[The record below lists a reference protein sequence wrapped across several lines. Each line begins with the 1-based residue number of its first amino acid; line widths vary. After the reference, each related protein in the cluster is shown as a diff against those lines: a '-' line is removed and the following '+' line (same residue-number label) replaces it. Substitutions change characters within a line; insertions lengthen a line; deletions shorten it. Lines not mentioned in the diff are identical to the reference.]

1 MGQSTGLLVWCLK
14 TTPPS
19 VHDTAKGAVLALEAA
34 VGISPLVRDHI
45 CQQNYVVQKS
55 AAQTS

>member
-1 MGQSTGLLVWCLK
+1 MGQSTGLLVWCLN

-19 VHDTAKGAVLALEAA
+19 VYETGKGAVLALEVAA
-34 VGISPLVRDHI
+34 GIAPLVRAHI
-45 CQQNYVVQKS
+45 CQQNYTVQKS

>member
-1 MGQSTGLLVWCLK
+1 MGQSTGLLVWCLN

-19 VHDTAKGAVLALEAA
+19 VCETGKGAGLALEAA
-34 VGISPLVRDHI
+34 ADVAPLVRDHI
-45 CQQNYVVQKS
+45 CQQNYTVQKS

>member
-1 MGQSTGLLVWCLK
+1 MGQSTGFLVWCLN

-19 VHDTAKGAVLALEAA
+19 VHETGNGAVLALEAA
-34 VGISPLVRDHI
+34 AGIAPLVRDYI
-45 CQQNYVVQKS
+45 CQQNYTVQKS